1 MLWWDETRK
10 KFSSVLSLLLSLFIV
25 ITVHAGQ
32 IGESGSNEQIIYEH
46 HEPEP
51 LFFDLNMSIDPI
63 IC

>member
-1 MLWWDETRK
+1 M
-10 KFSSVLSLLLSLFIV
+10 LSLLLSLFIV

-51 LFFDLNMSIDPI
+51 IFFDLNMSIDPI